1 MTCRQ
6 DHRVRG
12 CWEILRW
19 FRCRPGIPR
28 CVTVTSGLQRL
39 DQLVDL
45 GPKRLVLVVASDWP
59 HLGLWMKMKTENLG
73 EPENA

>member
-12 CWEILRW
+12 CREILRW

-45 GPKRLVLVVASDWP
+45 GPKRLVLVVASDWT
-59 HLGLWMKMKTENLG
+59 HLGDDEN
-73 EPENA
+73 EN

>member
-6 DHRVRG
+6 DNRVRG
-12 CWEILRW
+12 CREILRW
-19 FRCRPGIPR
+19 FRCRPGIPRGR

-45 GPKRLVLVVASDWP
+45 GPKRLVLVVASDWT
-59 HLGLWMKMKTENLG
+59 HLGDDEN
-73 EPENA
+73 EN